1 MKIKNKFSFLLFFL
15 IISCSKSQNEITI
28 IDEPCNFI
36 TENGKKYLICDENK
50 SIKILIKSNYLE
62 KRLKNCKRSKSIVT
76 IKNEE
81 KINTSII
88 CETSSGYQII
98 K

>member
-36 TENGKKYLICDENK
+36 TESGKTYLICDEDN
-50 SIKILIKSNYLE
+50 SIKILIKSNNLE
-62 KRLKNCKRSKSIVT
+62 KQLKNCKRSKSVVT

-88 CETSSGYQII
+88 CETNSGYQII
-98 K
+98 E